1 MGRVLVDKRFIGAV
15 SSAQS
20 VTYTYNLDGSMW
32 KVVAPD
38 AKIVTYAVGGAGRPT
53 SAEDGS
59 GDNYVT
65 SATYAPPGE
74 LQSLTNGGVIYGA
87 LAYNSRLQP
96 MQLFYGTDTP
106 PVITQMTAS
115 CPSTVG
121 NVMNKTYNFSLGAGD
136 NGNVVSIAN
145 CLNTN
150 RSQSFTYDALNRIAS
165 GESSG
170 PQWGEAYT
178 LDAWGNLTNRA
189 GIAGKTYYESLSA
202 APATNFNQLTGYGYD
217 TAGNMTTNG
226 PTSYVYDDENRLIWT
241 TGGYRY
247 VYDGDGKRVEKCV
260 AGSVT
265 TPCPTSGTTNGTLY
279 WMGTGSAAL
288 DESNLSGGLTEQY
301 VFFSGTRVAR
311 RDISTSAVH
320 YYFSDHLGSHDV
332 IANATGTVTE
342 QDIDYYPYGG
352 EQEDYSTA
360 PVAQNYKF
368 TGKERDAES
377 GLDNFGARYDAS
389 SMGRF
394 MTPDP
399 LGGHQEDP
407 QTLNKYA
414 YVRNNPLNL
423 TDPTGLDLYLQG
435 CGDASNTCKDNFV
448 GTTDDKGNFTRTTIQ
463 SDASG
468 NFDGHDVSFDS
479 SGIHIDDKYQG
490 VYAPGTDATR
500 VNGDEDSGFAG
511 THFVVNSNCLGT
523 CLAGGGLYSDNGGTS
538 VFKGVIATL
547 EGPNKG
553 LDKYG
558 DHPGDQYRGGNKN
571 GPDAHLSYVT
581 DQNGNPTN
589 GMPFHIDTRNPF
601 HSTGGFLG
609 HTGDLIEYK
618 FKAGILR
625 EQGPPMPA
633 DIRPKDNQ

>member
-1 MGRVLVDKRFIGAV
+1 MYDYIVQR
-15 SSAQS
+15 
-20 VTYTYNLDGSMW
+20 
-32 KVVAPD
+32 APF
-38 AKIVTYAVGGAGRPT
+38 A
-53 SAEDGS
+53 
-59 GDNYVT
+59 
-65 SATYAPPGE
+65 
-74 LQSLTNGGVIYGA
+74 
-87 LAYNSRLQP
+87 
-96 MQLFYGTDTP
+96 
-106 PVITQMTAS
+106 
-115 CPSTVG
+115 
-121 NVMNKTYNFSLGAGD
+121 
-136 NGNVVSIAN
+136 
-145 CLNTN
+145 
-150 RSQSFTYDALNRIAS
+150 
-165 GESSG
+165 
-170 PQWGEAYT
+170 
-178 LDAWGNLTNRA
+178 
-189 GIAGKTYYESLSA
+189 
-202 APATNFNQLTGYGYD
+202 
-217 TAGNMTTNG
+217 
-226 PTSYVYDDENRLIWT
+226 
-241 TGGYRY
+241 
-247 VYDGDGKRVEKCV
+247 
-260 AGSVT
+260 
-265 TPCPTSGTTNGTLY
+265 
-279 WMGTGSAAL
+279 
-288 DESNLSGGLTEQY
+288 
-301 VFFSGTRVAR
+301 
-311 RDISTSAVH
+311 H
-320 YYFSDHLGSHDV
+320 
-332 IANATGTVTE
+332 
-342 QDIDYYPYGG
+342 
-352 EQEDYSTA
+352 
-360 PVAQNYKF
+360 KF
-368 TGKERDAES
+368 TGKERDSES
-377 GLDNFGARYDAS
+377 GLDNFGARYNAS
-389 SMGRF
+389 TMGRF

-414 YVRNNPLNL
+414 YVRNNPLNR

-435 CGDASNTCKDNFV
+435 CGDASTTCKDNFV
-448 GTTDDKGNFTRTTIQ
+448 GTTDDKGHFTRTTIQ

-609 HTGDLIEYK
+609 HTGDLIGYK

>member
-1 MGRVLVDKRFIGAV
+1 LDK
-15 SSAQS
+15 
-20 VTYTYNLDGSMW
+20 T
-32 KVVAPD
+32 
-38 AKIVTYAVGGAGRPT
+38 
-53 SAEDGS
+53 
-59 GDNYVT
+59 
-65 SATYAPPGE
+65 
-74 LQSLTNGGVIYGA
+74 LTTRQN
-87 LAYNSRLQP
+87 
-96 MQLFYGTDTP
+96 
-106 PVITQMTAS
+106 
-115 CPSTVG
+115 
-121 NVMNKTYNFSLGAGD
+121 
-136 NGNVVSIAN
+136 
-145 CLNTN
+145 
-150 RSQSFTYDALNRIAS
+150 
-165 GESSG
+165 
-170 PQWGEAYT
+170 
-178 LDAWGNLTNRA
+178 
-189 GIAGKTYYESLSA
+189 
-202 APATNFNQLTGYGYD
+202 
-217 TAGNMTTNG
+217 
-226 PTSYVYDDENRLIWT
+226 
-241 TGGYRY
+241 
-247 VYDGDGKRVEKCV
+247 
-260 AGSVT
+260 
-265 TPCPTSGTTNGTLY
+265 PTSGT
-279 WMGTGSAAL
+279 MHDDAAL
-288 DESNLSGGLTEQY
+288 CERNRSLRNQVWDEKAFRSTFRQKMMSSGAAPLSLPCAARLLCTSKESSSRRRCGLVANSGAPYQYDSAGNMIADGNHTYSYDAENELINVDGGTTATYYYDVLGRRVGKQIGSGVITEYLRDLAGNVIADKQGTNWATFYLYFGGGLTAEY
-301 VFFSGTRVAR
+301 TASTTEF
-311 RDISTSAVH
+311 ISR
-320 YYFSDHLGSHDV
+320 YHLGS
-332 IANATGTVTE
+332 TRLVTAMD
-342 QDIDYYPYGG
+342 QSVVDSMDYLPFG
-352 EQEDYSTA
+352 EQTSGDTA
-360 PVAQNYKF
+360 TTHKF
-368 TGKERDAES
+368 TGKERDSES
-377 GLDNFGARYDAS
+377 GLDNFGARYNAS
-389 SMGRF
+389 TMGRF

-435 CGDASNTCKDNFV
+435 CGDASKTCKDNFV
-448 GTTDDKGNFTRTTIQ
+448 GTTDYKGNFTRTTIQ
-463 SDASG
+463 SDASR

-500 VNGDEDSGFAG
+500 VNGDEHSGFAG

-538 VFKGVIATL
+538 AFKGVIATL

>member
-1 MGRVLVDKRFIGAV
+1 VTVL
-15 SSAQS
+15 SS
-20 VTYTYNLDGSMW
+20 
-32 KVVAPD
+32 
-38 AKIVTYAVGGAGRPT
+38 PT
-53 SAEDGS
+53 W
-59 GDNYVT
+59 Y
-65 SATYAPPGE
+65 
-74 LQSLTNGGVIYGA
+74 
-87 LAYNSRLQP
+87 
-96 MQLFYGTDTP
+96 
-106 PVITQMTAS
+106 
-115 CPSTVG
+115 
-121 NVMNKTYNFSLGAGD
+121 
-136 NGNVVSIAN
+136 
-145 CLNTN
+145 
-150 RSQSFTYDALNRIAS
+150 
-165 GESSG
+165 
-170 PQWGEAYT
+170 
-178 LDAWGNLTNRA
+178 
-189 GIAGKTYYESLSA
+189 
-202 APATNFNQLTGYGYD
+202 
-217 TAGNMTTNG
+217 
-226 PTSYVYDDENRLIWT
+226 
-241 TGGYRY
+241 Y
-247 VYDGDGKRVEKCV
+247 VYDGDGNRVEKCT
-260 AGSVT
+260 SST
-265 TPCPTSGTTNGTLY
+265 CPSNGTGTQY
-279 WMGTGSAAL
+279 WRSLAGDPISESGLNGTVNH
-288 DESNLSGGLTEQY
+288 EY
-301 VFFSGTRVAR
+301 IFFSGQRVAR
-311 RDISTSAVH
+311 RDIAGNTVH
-320 YYFSDHLGSHDV
+320 FYFSDHLGTHAV
-332 IANATGTVTE
+332 VMNAAGTQCE
-342 QDIDYYPYGG
+342 QDADYYPYGG
-352 EQEDYSTA
+352 VQNDYCTT

-368 TGKERDAES
+368 TGKERDSES
-377 GLDNFGARYDAS
+377 GLDNFGARYDAGS
-389 SMGRF
+389 LGRF

-435 CGDASNTCKDNFV
+435 CGDASKTCKDNFV

-633 DIRPKDNQ
+633 DIRPKDNK